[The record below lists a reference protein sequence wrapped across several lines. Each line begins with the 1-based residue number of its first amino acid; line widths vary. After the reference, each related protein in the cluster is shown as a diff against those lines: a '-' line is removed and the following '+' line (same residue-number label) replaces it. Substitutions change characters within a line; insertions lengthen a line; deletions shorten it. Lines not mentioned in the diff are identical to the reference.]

1 MKLNKSK
8 YCLNCKEEI
17 NSSNY
22 CPKCGQINSDKKLTI
37 RQILKDF
44 LGDYFTFDS
53 KFFRSLIPL
62 IIKPGHLTREYID
75 GKRVTYIFPLRLY
88 IFTTFVFF
96 FVATLNTKLDF
107 DKFVGQSEGS
117 TKENTILNDTISTS
131 KFDDLEKK
139 IDKEVNRKII
149 YNIDSSKGEKVVE
162 VKGTAFNFSFNESD
176 TSNSAF
182 VKYLNNKGKYLAGL
196 GKDGSSLF
204 LKEII
209 DQLPKVMF
217 ILLPLF
223 ALILKLIYFRNK
235 MFYVEH
241 LVFSLHIHTF
251 IFILLIISVFIV
263 NIYTVIGIFLLIL
276 TYLFFSLLNFYQQ
289 SVSKTIVKFILLIS
303 LYFIAIVPSS
313 ALLIFLAFLSV

>member
-1 MKLNKSK
+1 MAAGQD
-8 YCLNCKEEI
+8 EI
-17 NSSNY
+17 GS
-22 CPKCGQINSDKKLTI
+22 GG
-37 RQILKDF
+37 
-44 LGDYFTFDS
+44 GDDQAVRAPIY
-53 KFFRSLIPL
+53 
-62 IIKPGHLTREYID
+62 RED
-75 GKRVTYIFPLRLY
+75 MGSVPFEGLDELASVST
-88 IFTTFVFF
+88 V
-96 FVATLNTKLDF
+96 DF

-117 TKENTILNDTISTS
+117 TKENTILNNTISTS
-131 KFDDLEKK
+131 KFDDLENK
-139 IDKEVNRKII
+139 IGKEVNRKII

-235 MFYVEH
+235 
-241 LVFSLHIHTF
+241 IR
-251 IFILLIISVFIV
+251 
-263 NIYTVIGIFLLIL
+263 
-276 TYLFFSLLNFYQQ
+276 
-289 SVSKTIVKFILLIS
+289 
-303 LYFIAIVPSS
+303 
-313 ALLIFLAFLSV
+313 